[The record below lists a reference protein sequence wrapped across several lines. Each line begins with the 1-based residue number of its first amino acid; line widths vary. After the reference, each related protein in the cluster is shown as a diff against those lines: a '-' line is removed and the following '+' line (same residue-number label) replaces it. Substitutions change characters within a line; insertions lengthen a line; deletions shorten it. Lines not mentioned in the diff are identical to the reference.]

1 MQAKTHITTT
11 LALGLPLMSL
21 TNELTLINVGVLA
34 VGSLLPD
41 IDHPSSYLGKR
52 HKMVSG
58 VTNKAFGHRGI
69 THSLLGFILI
79 GIIVKFIQKQYLTD
93 RIEDIVFWLMLG
105 YLLHMLEDSLSQK
118 RNMIYTLLE
127 NNLLQ
132 DENGKLT
139 NSMKTKILELL
150 GFGIWEGARDV
161 DGLHIKRADKEN
173 LALLDGKEAKVKEID
188 DHELHIEEHIAF
200 MLSGEYEQNA
210 SEKVEENFLKHI
222 REHKKFKEG
231 E

>member
-105 YLLHMLEDSLSQK
+105 YLLHLLEDSFSQRGVK
-118 RNMIYTLLE
+118 WLYPFTKSGSSFG
-127 NNLLQ
+127 
-132 DENGKLT
+132 GK
-139 NSMKTKILELL
+139 
-150 GFGIWEGARDV
+150 F
-161 DGLHIKRADKEN
+161 
-173 LALLDGKEAKVKEID
+173 
-188 DHELHIEEHIAF
+188 F
-200 MLSGEYEQNA
+200 FA
-210 SEKVEENFLKHI
+210 SETLAWCFLAICQKYSIFFGSSANSLHCYLVCHFSLI
-222 REHKKFKEG
+222 LCRHYLTY
-231 E
+231 

>member
-21 TNELTLINVGVLA
+21 TNELTLVNVGVLA

-52 HKMVSG
+52 HKMVSS

-93 RIEDIVFWLMLG
+93 GIEDIVFWLMLG
-105 YLLHMLEDSLSQK
+105 YLLHLLEDSFSQRGVKWLYPFTKSGSSFGGKFAFYKTGQLSEYLV
-118 RNMIYTLLE
+118 M
-127 NNLLQ
+127 
-132 DENGKLT
+132 G
-139 NSMKTKILELL
+139 
-150 GFGIWEGARDV
+150 
-161 DGLHIKRADKEN
+161 
-173 LALLDGKEAKVKEID
+173 
-188 DHELHIEEHIAF
+188 F
-200 MLSGEYEQNA
+200 MLCLLLMEVRLFWLGNLNRLLPGVVA
-210 SEKVEENFLKHI
+210 DILKTLILKVQDILNSY
-222 REHKKFKEG
+222 
-231 E
+231 

>member
-21 TNELTLINVGVLA
+21 TNELTFVNVGVLA

-79 GIIVKFIQKQYLTD
+79 GIIVNLTD

-105 YLLHMLEDSLSQK
+105 YLLHLLEDSFSQRGVKWLYPFTKSGSSFGGKFAFYKTGQLSEYLV
-118 RNMIYTLLE
+118 MGFMLCLLLME
-127 NNLLQ
+127 VRLF
-132 DENGKLT
+132 
-139 NSMKTKILELL
+139 LL
-150 GFGIWEGARDV
+150 GNLNRFLPGV
-161 DGLHIKRADKEN
+161 VADILKT
-173 LALLDGKEAKVKEID
+173 LILKVQDI
-188 DHELHIEEHIAF
+188 LN
-200 MLSGEYEQNA
+200 SY
-210 SEKVEENFLKHI
+210 
-222 REHKKFKEG
+222 
-231 E
+231 

>member
-21 TNELTLINVGVLA
+21 TNELTLVNVGVLA

-58 VTNKAFGHRGI
+58 VTNKAFGHRVI

-93 RIEDIVFWLMLG
+93 RIEDIVFW
-105 YLLHMLEDSLSQK
+105 
-118 RNMIYTLLE
+118 
-127 NNLLQ
+127 
-132 DENGKLT
+132 
-139 NSMKTKILELL
+139 
-150 GFGIWEGARDV
+150 
-161 DGLHIKRADKEN
+161 
-173 LALLDGKEAKVKEID
+173 
-188 DHELHIEEHIAF
+188 
-200 MLSGEYEQNA
+200 
-210 SEKVEENFLKHI
+210 
-222 REHKKFKEG
+222 
-231 E
+231 

>member
-21 TNELTLINVGVLA
+21 TNELTLVNVGVLA

-79 GIIVKFIQKQYLTD
+79 GIIVKFIQNKIFYFFILK
-93 RIEDIVFWLMLG
+93 FP
-105 YLLHMLEDSLSQK
+105 SLS
-118 RNMIYTLLE
+118 NLYFIYY
-127 NNLLQ
+127 
-132 DENGKLT
+132 
-139 NSMKTKILELL
+139 
-150 GFGIWEGARDV
+150 F
-161 DGLHIKRADKEN
+161 
-173 LALLDGKEAKVKEID
+173 
-188 DHELHIEEHIAF
+188 
-200 MLSGEYEQNA
+200 NA
-210 SEKVEENFLKHI
+210 
-222 REHKKFKEG
+222 
-231 E
+231 

>member
-1 MQAKTHITTT
+1 
-11 LALGLPLMSL
+11 
-21 TNELTLINVGVLA
+21 
-34 VGSLLPD
+34 
-41 IDHPSSYLGKR
+41 
-52 HKMVSG
+52 
-58 VTNKAFGHRGI
+58 
-69 THSLLGFILI
+69 
-79 GIIVKFIQKQYLTD
+79 
-93 RIEDIVFWLMLG
+93 
-105 YLLHMLEDSLSQK
+105 
-118 RNMIYTLLE
+118 MIYTLLE

-188 DHELHIEEHIAF
+188 DHALHIQEHIAF
-200 MLSGEYEQNA
+200 MLSGEYEEN
-210 SEKVEENFLKHI
+210 SNEMVEEKFLKHI
-222 REHKKFKEG
+222 REHKNMLKEG

>member
-21 TNELTLINVGVLA
+21 TNELTLVNVGVLA

-93 RIEDIVFWLMLG
+93 RIENIVFWLMLG
-105 YLLHMLEDSLSQK
+105 YLLHLLEDSFSQ
-118 RNMIYTLLE
+118 RGVHADVQRRAICQCCIVMWLL
-127 NNLLQ
+127 
-132 DENGKLT
+132 
-139 NSMKTKILELL
+139 KI
-150 GFGIWEGARDV
+150 GCSFQGSSTR
-161 DGLHIKRADKEN
+161 
-173 LALLDGKEAKVKEID
+173 
-188 DHELHIEEHIAF
+188 
-200 MLSGEYEQNA
+200 
-210 SEKVEENFLKHI
+210 
-222 REHKKFKEG
+222 
-231 E
+231 